1 MIDYRRWARCCAAP
15 HFSKDRHGG
24 RSGFAV
30 LFLFL
35 LAACTGLGGE
45 PRIVATVPPRPALTP
60 TAALPVEAQP
70 AAYTPDLARG
80 AAIFAERCT
89 RCHGPDGAGAGEL
102 VASGEVPAMRSFLD
116 AVELREVTPASWFD
130 IVTNGRVE
138 RLMPP
143 WRDALS
149 PAERWDVTL
158 YSFALRYPPGQIE
171 LGEALWQA
179 HCADCHS
186 EEGAR
191 LDALLLINL
200 SDATLDGLVADG
212 HAEAPALAD
221 QLHAETR
228 WSLIAYVRSLLPA
241 ADRPALAQVPAPSM
255 TEEAGTAVAAAALT
269 GVIGGQIT
277 NGTAGAA
284 LPGGLPVRL
293 FAFDE
298 NFIPQRYETFSDEA
312 GVFLFE
318 DAPLQTGYAYAVGV
332 EYGERLFL
340 SDFVRAAP
348 GATALALPVTIYE
361 RTAEPSAIRIIEL
374 RGQITPVS
382 GGVEIVQ
389 FVRFQNDADRI
400 FSTDTELASGLFAS
414 VELPL
419 PRGAQPL
426 RIDDE
431 DDRLIARAEPPAL
444 IDTIPVLPGSE
455 HVVRIAYFLPLA
467 SEVSVAQPVAYPF
480 EGRAEIFIHPNI
492 ITLAGGGF
500 APLAG
505 GGIPASTGA
514 YAADLRLG
522 AGESIVFGLT
532 AMPGAAIT
540 PAVVPAEQ
548 LALTI
553 AAIVGGAGLMV
564 AGVWLAWRS
573 RRSRNT
579 ETIDSLIAQIAALD
593 RAHEAGAIE
602 PEVYQKRRG
611 QLKARLTA
619 ALRAQDKPD

>member
-1 MIDYRRWARCCAAP
+1 MIDFQRRARRWAAP
-15 HFSKDRHGG
+15 HFSKNRHG
-24 RSGFAV
+24 SLIGFAV
-30 LFLFL
+30 LFLCL

-45 PRIVATVPPRPALTP
+45 PRIVATVPPRAALTP
-60 TAALPVEAQP
+60 TAASAMEAQP

-80 AAIFAERCT
+80 AAIFAERCAG
-89 RCHGPDGAGAGEL
+89 CHGLDGAGAGEL
-102 VASGEVPAMRSFLD
+102 VASGQVPAMPSFLD
-116 AVELREVTPASWFD
+116 ADELREVTPASWFD
-130 IVTNGRVE
+130 VITNGRIE

-149 PAERWDVTL
+149 LAERWDVTL
-158 YSFALRYPPGQIE
+158 YSFSLRYPPEQREI
-171 LGEALWQA
+171 GEALWNA
-179 HCADCHS
+179 HCADCHNDAN
-186 EEGAR
+186 AR
-191 LDALLLINL
+191 IDALMLANL
-200 SDATLDGLVADG
+200 SDADLDRLLTEG
-212 HAEAPALAD
+212 HAEAPALAES
-221 QLHAETR
+221 LEAEAR
-228 WSLIAYVRSLLPA
+228 WSLIAYTRSLLPA
-241 ADRPALAQVPAPSM
+241 ADLPALAQVPAPSV
-255 TEEAGTAVAAAALT
+255 TEEASTAVAAARLGA
-269 GVIGGQIT
+269 IGGQIT

-284 LPGGLPVRL
+284 LPGSLLVRL

-298 NFIPQRYETFSDEA
+298 NFVPQRYETLSDEA
-312 GVFLFE
+312 GAFRFD
-318 DAPLQTGYAYAVGV
+318 DAPLQPGYAYAVGV

-361 RTAEPSAIRIIEL
+361 RTADPSAIRIVEL

-389 FVRFQNDADRI
+389 FVRFQNDNDRI
-400 FSTDTELASGLFAS
+400 FSTDTELADGLFAS

-492 ITLAGGGF
+492 IALAGGGF
-500 APLAG
+500 EPLAG
-505 GGIPASTGA
+505 GGIPPSTGA
-514 YAADLRLG
+514 YAADLRLR
-522 AGESIVFGLT
+522 AGESIVFGLSG
-532 AMPGAAIT
+532 MPNAAVT
-540 PAVVPAEQ
+540 PAIIPAEQ

-553 AAIVGGAGLMV
+553 AAIVGGAGLMI
-564 AGVWLAWRS
+564 AGGWLAWRS
-573 RRSRNT
+573 RRNRKA
-579 ETIDSLIAQIAALD
+579 ETIDSLIEQIAALD
-593 RAHEAGAIE
+593 RAHEAGTIKA
-602 PEVYQKRRG
+602 EVYQARRD
-611 QLKARLTA
+611 QLKARLAA
-619 ALRAQDKPD
+619 ALRAQGTPD